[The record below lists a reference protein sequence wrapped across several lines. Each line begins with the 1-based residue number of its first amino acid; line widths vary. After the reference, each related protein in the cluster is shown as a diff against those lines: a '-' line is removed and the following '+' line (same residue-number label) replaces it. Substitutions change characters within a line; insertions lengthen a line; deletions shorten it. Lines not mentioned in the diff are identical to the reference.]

1 MTPAEAEMVV
11 RLLPRYI
18 RSNKDPLNPY
28 WTHRLIRR
36 GGKFKVL
43 AWTGIRRAPDDV
55 DRALRKIGVRQN
67 EVRVEWVDVRSEDIW
82 TLQQR
87 FVPMTLLFFI
97 RNFSKVQRWKRD
109 DLPVLIRFRGKV
121 VVWNGTHRVL
131 VALLLGRRLRVAVKT
146 IPGNHS
152 RR

>member
-1 MTPAEAEMVV
+1 MTPSEAEMVV

-18 RSNKDPLNPY
+18 WSNRKPMSPS
-28 WTHRLIRR
+28 WTQRLIRR

-43 AWTGIRRAPDDV
+43 TWTGMRRVPDAV
-55 DRALRKIGVRQN
+55 DRILRKDGVDSS
-67 EVRVEWVDVRSEDIW
+67 EVKVEWIDVRSEDIW

-97 RNFSKVQRWKRD
+97 RNFSKVQRWKKD
-109 DLPVLIRFRGKV
+109 DLPVLIRFHGKV
-121 VVWNGTHRVL
+121 IVWNGTHRVL
-131 VALLLGRRLRVAVKT
+131 VALLLGRKLRVAIKT
-146 IPGNHS
+146 FPGNRS

>member
-1 MTPAEAEMVV
+1 MTPTEAEMVV

-18 RSNKDPLNPY
+18 WSNRKPMSPS
-28 WTHRLIRR
+28 WTQRLIRR

-43 AWTGIRRAPDDV
+43 TWTGMRRAPDKV
-55 DRALRKIGVRQN
+55 ESAIRKIGVKSD
-67 EVRVEWVDVRSEDIW
+67 EIEVEWIDVRKENIW

-97 RNFSKVQRWKRD
+97 RNFSKVQCWEKD
-109 DLPVLIRFRGKV
+109 DLPVLIRFRGKLV
-121 VVWNGTHRVL
+121 IWNGTHRVL
-131 VALLLGRRLRVAVKT
+131 VALLLGRKLRVAIKT